1 MIEKSYSLA
10 SGQLATQQIKNSQT
24 TVTTVVFIHGWLDN
38 SASFSSVLS
47 HVAALSPSSHLIAID
62 LFGHGLSSHKSGSYY
77 PFHDYIDDLHQLVTK
92 LSPNRLVLVGHS
104 LGALIASCYSAA
116 FPEKVSG
123 LIQIEGHGPISEAP
137 QETVSR
143 LRNGVL
149 SRLRQRRKP
158 SRPLASLEDAI
169 KLRAHANQI
178 NAELIAPIV
187 ERGIVEQA
195 IAQPA
200 TVQQDIAQPANVQ
213 QAIVQQGTARRKVV
227 EHVMVESENTWQWRC
242 DPKLKCDSLYRM
254 SQAHTDAIMAAIEC
268 PQLIILGNNGFRN
281 LQHNRYK
288 PALSSLDIETVPGG
302 HHCHL
307 ESPELVS
314 QLIFGVVNKI

>member
-1 MIEKSYSLA
+1 MIEKSYSLV
-10 SGQLATQQIKNSQT
+10 SGTLATQQIGNPET
-24 TVTTVVFIHGWLDN
+24 TATTVVFIHGWLDN
-38 SASFSSVLS
+38 SASFSSVISNLE
-47 HVAALSPSSHLIAID
+47 VLSPNSHLVAID
-62 LFGHGLSSHKSGSYY
+62 LFGHGFSSHKSGSYY

-123 LIQIEGHGPISEAP
+123 LVQIEGHGPLSEAP
-137 QETVSR
+137 HETVSR
-143 LRNGVL
+143 LRDGVL

-178 NAELIAPIV
+178 KAELIAPIV
-187 ERGIVEQA
+187 ERGIVELGTIDQA
-195 IAQPA
+195 AFEQATAGHVAFDQA
-200 TVQQDIAQPANVQ
+200 TVDQGIAEFDN
-213 QAIVQQGTARRKVV
+213 
-227 EHVMVESENTWQWRC
+227 SWQWRC
-242 DPKLKCDSLYRM
+242 DPNLKCDSLYRM
-254 SQAHTDAIMAAIEC
+254 SQAHAEAIMAAIEC
-268 PQLIILGNNGFRN
+268 PQLIVLGNDGFRH

-288 PALSSLDIETVPGG
+288 SAHSSLNIETVPGG

-314 QLIFGVVNKI
+314 ELILGVVNKI

>member
-10 SGQLATQQIKNSQT
+10 SGTLATQQIGSPET
-24 TVTTVVFIHGWLDN
+24 TATTVVFVHGWLDN
-38 SASFSSVLS
+38 SASFNSVVDTLEKRTS
-47 HVAALSPSSHLIAID
+47 NFHLVAID
-62 LFGHGLSSHKSGSYY
+62 LFGHGFSSHKSGSYY

-123 LIQIEGHGPISEAP
+123 LIQIEGHGPLSEAP

-143 LRNGVL
+143 LRDGVL

-169 KLRAHANQI
+169 KLRAHINQI

-187 ERGIVEQA
+187 KRGTVKRGIVELGTVAQA
-195 IAQPA
+195 AFDQA
-200 TVQQDIAQPANVQ
+200 TVDHVAFDQTTDE
-213 QAIVQQGTARRKVV
+213 QGIT
-227 EHVMVESENTWQWRC
+227 EFESSWQWRC
-242 DPKLKCDSLYRM
+242 DPNLKCDSLYRM
-254 SQAHTDAIMAAIEC
+254 SQAHAEAIMTAIEC
-268 PQLIILGNNGFRN
+268 PQLIILGNDGFRH

-288 PALSSLDIETVPGG
+288 SAHSSLHIETIPGG

-314 QLIFGVVNKI
+314 ELILGVVNKI

>member
-10 SGQLATQQIKNSQT
+10 SGTLATQQIGNPQT
-24 TVTTVVFIHGWLDN
+24 TAMTVVFIHGWLDN
-38 SASFSSVLS
+38 SSSFNQVMQQ
-47 HVAALSPSSHLIAID
+47 VAKLDPNAHLVAID
-62 LFGHGLSSHKSGSYY
+62 LFGHGFSSHKSGSYY

-92 LSPNRLVLVGHS
+92 LSSNRLVLVGHS

-123 LIQIEGHGPISEAP
+123 LIQIEGHGPLSEAP

-143 LRNGVL
+143 LRDGVL

-187 ERGIVEQA
+187 ERGIVEF
-195 IAQPA
+195 
-200 TVQQDIAQPANVQ
+200 DN
-213 QAIVQQGTARRKVV
+213 
-227 EHVMVESENTWQWRC
+227 SWQWRC
-242 DPKLKCDSLYRM
+242 DPNLKCDSLYRM
-254 SQAHTDAIMAAIEC
+254 SQAHAEAIMAAIEC
-268 PQLIILGNNGFRN
+268 PQLIILGNDGFRH

-288 PALSSLDIETVPGG
+288 SVHSPLQVETVPGG

-314 QLIFGVVNKI
+314 ELILGVVNKI

>member
-10 SGQLATQQIKNSQT
+10 SGTLATQQMGNPET

-38 SASFSSVLS
+38 SASFSSVITNLQTR
-47 HVAALSPSSHLIAID
+47 LPDCHLIAID

-123 LIQIEGHGPISEAP
+123 LIQIEGHGPLSEAP

-143 LRNGVL
+143 LRDGVL

-158 SRPLASLEDAI
+158 SRPLSSLEDAI

-187 ERGIVEQA
+187 ERGIAEL
-195 IAQPA
+195 
-200 TVQQDIAQPANVQ
+200 DD
-213 QAIVQQGTARRKVV
+213 
-227 EHVMVESENTWQWRC
+227 SWQWRC
-242 DPKLKCDSLYRM
+242 DPNLKCDSLYRM
-254 SQAHTDAIMAAIEC
+254 SQAHAEAIMAAIEC
-268 PQLIILGNNGFRN
+268 PQLIILGNDGFRH

-288 PALSSLDIETVPGG
+288 SAHSPLNIETVPGG

-314 QLIFGVVNKI
+314 ELILGLVNKI

>member
-10 SGQLATQQIKNSQT
+10 SGTLATQQIGNPQT
-24 TVTTVVFIHGWLDN
+24 TATTVVFIHGWLDN
-38 SASFSSVLS
+38 SSSFNQVMQQ
-47 HVAALSPSSHLIAID
+47 VAKFAPNAHLIAID
-62 LFGHGLSSHKSGSYY
+62 LFGHGFSSHKSGSYY

-123 LIQIEGHGPISEAP
+123 LIQIEGHGPLSEAP

-143 LRNGVL
+143 LRYGVL

-187 ERGIVEQA
+187 ERGIVEF
-195 IAQPA
+195 
-200 TVQQDIAQPANVQ
+200 
-213 QAIVQQGTARRKVV
+213 
-227 EHVMVESENTWQWRC
+227 ENSWQWRC
-242 DPKLKCDSLYRM
+242 DPNLKCDSLYRM
-254 SQAHTDAIMAAIEC
+254 SQAHAEAIMAAIEC
-268 PQLIILGNNGFRN
+268 PQLIILGNDGFRH

-288 PALSSLDIETVPGG
+288 SVHSPLHIETVPGG

-314 QLIFGVVNKI
+314 ELILGVVNKI

>member
-10 SGQLATQQIKNSQT
+10 SGTLATQQIGNPQT
-24 TVTTVVFIHGWLDN
+24 TATTVVFIHGWLDN
-38 SASFSSVLS
+38 SSSFNQVMQQ
-47 HVAALSPSSHLIAID
+47 VAKFAPNAHLVAID
-62 LFGHGLSSHKSGSYY
+62 LFGHGFSSHKSGSYY

-123 LIQIEGHGPISEAP
+123 LIQIEGHGPLSEAP

-143 LRNGVL
+143 LRDGVL

-187 ERGIVEQA
+187 ERGIVEL
-195 IAQPA
+195 
-200 TVQQDIAQPANVQ
+200 DN
-213 QAIVQQGTARRKVV
+213 
-227 EHVMVESENTWQWRC
+227 SWQWRC
-242 DPKLKCDSLYRM
+242 DPNLKCDSLYRM
-254 SQAHTDAIMAAIEC
+254 SQAHAEAIMAAIEC
-268 PQLIILGNNGFRN
+268 PQLIVLGNDGFRH

-288 PALSSLDIETVPGG
+288 SAHSSLNIETVPGG

-314 QLIFGVVNKI
+314 ELILGVVNKI

>member
-10 SGQLATQQIKNSQT
+10 SGTLATQQMGNLET
-24 TVTTVVFIHGWLDN
+24 TATTVVFIHGWLDN
-38 SASFSSVLS
+38 SASFNQVMQQVAKCSSSV
-47 HVAALSPSSHLIAID
+47 HLVAID
-62 LFGHGLSSHKSGSYY
+62 LFGHGFSSHKSGSYY

-123 LIQIEGHGPISEAP
+123 LIQIEGHGPLSEAP

-143 LRNGVL
+143 LRDGVL

-187 ERGIVEQA
+187 ERGIVEF
-195 IAQPA
+195 
-200 TVQQDIAQPANVQ
+200 
-213 QAIVQQGTARRKVV
+213 
-227 EHVMVESENTWQWRC
+227 ENSWQWRC
-242 DPKLKCDSLYRM
+242 DPNLKCDSLYRM
-254 SQAHTDAIMAAIEC
+254 SQAHAEAIMAAIEC
-268 PQLIILGNNGFRN
+268 PQLIILGNDGFRH

-288 PALSSLDIETVPGG
+288 SVHSPLHIETVPGG

-314 QLIFGVVNKI
+314 ELILGVVNKI

>member
-10 SGQLATQQIKNSQT
+10 SGTLATQQIGNPKT
-24 TVTTVVFIHGWLDN
+24 TATTVVFIHGWLDN
-38 SASFSSVLS
+38 SASFTQVMPQI
-47 HVAALSPSSHLIAID
+47 AKLSPDIHLVAID
-62 LFGHGLSSHKSGSYY
+62 LFGHGFSSHKLGSYY

-123 LIQIEGHGPISEAP
+123 LIQIEGHGPLSEAP
-137 QETVSR
+137 HETVSR
-143 LRNGVL
+143 LRDGVL

-178 NAELIAPIV
+178 KAELIAPIV
-187 ERGIVEQA
+187 ERGIVELGTIDQA
-195 IAQPA
+195 AFEEA
-200 TVQQDIAQPANVQ
+200 TVDQDAA
-213 QAIVQQGTARRKVV
+213 
-227 EHVMVESENTWQWRC
+227 ELENSWQWRC
-242 DPKLKCDSLYRM
+242 DPNLKCDSLYRM
-254 SQAHTDAIMAAIEC
+254 SQAHAEAIMAAIEC
-268 PQLIILGNNGFRN
+268 PQLIVLGNDGFRH

-288 PALSSLDIETVPGG
+288 SAHSSLNIETVPGG

-314 QLIFGVVNKI
+314 ELILGVVNKI

>member
-10 SGQLATQQIKNSQT
+10 SGTLATQQIGNPQT
-24 TVTTVVFIHGWLDN
+24 TATTVVFIHGWLDN
-38 SASFSSVLS
+38 SSSFNQVIQQ
-47 HVAALSPSSHLIAID
+47 VAKFAPNAHLVAID
-62 LFGHGLSSHKSGSYY
+62 LFGHGFSSHKSGSYY

-123 LIQIEGHGPISEAP
+123 LIQIEGHGPLSEAP
-137 QETVSR
+137 HETVSR
-143 LRNGVL
+143 LRDGVL

-187 ERGIVEQA
+187 ERGIVEF
-195 IAQPA
+195 
-200 TVQQDIAQPANVQ
+200 
-213 QAIVQQGTARRKVV
+213 
-227 EHVMVESENTWQWRC
+227 ENSWQWRC
-242 DPKLKCDSLYRM
+242 DPNLKCDSLYRM
-254 SQAHTDAIMAAIEC
+254 SQAHAEAIMAAIKC
-268 PQLIILGNNGFRN
+268 PQLIILGNDGFRH

-288 PALSSLDIETVPGG
+288 SVHSPLHIETVPGG

-314 QLIFGVVNKI
+314 ELILGVVNKI

>member
-1 MIEKSYSLA
+1 MIEQSYSLA
-10 SGQLATQQIKNSQT
+10 SGTLATQQIGNPQT

-38 SASFSSVLS
+38 SASFTQVMQQVSKLSSDT
-47 HVAALSPSSHLIAID
+47 HLVAID
-62 LFGHGLSSHKSGSYY
+62 LFGHGYSSHKSGSYY

-92 LSPNRLVLVGHS
+92 LSPYGLVLVGHS

-123 LIQIEGHGPISEAP
+123 LIQIEGHGPLSEAP
-137 QETVSR
+137 HETVSR
-143 LRNGVL
+143 LRDGVL

-169 KLRAHANQI
+169 KLRAYANQI

-187 ERGIVEQA
+187 ERGIVEF
-195 IAQPA
+195 
-200 TVQQDIAQPANVQ
+200 
-213 QAIVQQGTARRKVV
+213 
-227 EHVMVESENTWQWRC
+227 ENSWQWRC
-242 DPKLKCDSLYRM
+242 DPNLKCDSLYRM
-254 SQAHTDAIMAAIEC
+254 SQAHAEAIMAAIEC
-268 PQLIILGNNGFRN
+268 PQLIILGNDGYRH

-288 PALSSLDIETVPGG
+288 SAHSPLNIETIPGG

-314 QLIFGVVNKI
+314 ELILGVVNKI

>member
-10 SGQLATQQIKNSQT
+10 SGTLATQQIGNPQT
-24 TVTTVVFIHGWLDN
+24 TATTVVFIHGWLDN
-38 SASFSSVLS
+38 SSSFNQVIQQ
-47 HVAALSPSSHLIAID
+47 VAKFAPNAHLVAID
-62 LFGHGLSSHKSGSYY
+62 LFGHGFSSHKSGSYY

-123 LIQIEGHGPISEAP
+123 LIQIEGHGPLSEAP

-143 LRNGVL
+143 LRDGVL

-187 ERGIVEQA
+187 ERGIVEF
-195 IAQPA
+195 
-200 TVQQDIAQPANVQ
+200 
-213 QAIVQQGTARRKVV
+213 
-227 EHVMVESENTWQWRC
+227 ENSWQWRC
-242 DPKLKCDSLYRM
+242 DPNLKCDSLYRM
-254 SQAHTDAIMAAIEC
+254 SQAHAEAIMAAIEC
-268 PQLIILGNNGFRN
+268 PQLIILGNDGFRH

-288 PALSSLDIETVPGG
+288 SVHSPLNIETVPGG

-314 QLIFGVVNKI
+314 ELILGVVNKI

>member
-10 SGQLATQQIKNSQT
+10 SGTLATQQIGNPQT
-24 TVTTVVFIHGWLDN
+24 TATTVVFIHGWLDN
-38 SASFSSVLS
+38 SSSFNPVMQQ
-47 HVAALSPSSHLIAID
+47 VAKFAPNAHLVAID
-62 LFGHGLSSHKSGSYY
+62 LFGHGFSSHKSGSYY

-123 LIQIEGHGPISEAP
+123 LIQIEGRGPLSEAP
-137 QETVSR
+137 HETVSR
-143 LRNGVL
+143 LRDGVL

-187 ERGIVEQA
+187 ERGIVEF
-195 IAQPA
+195 
-200 TVQQDIAQPANVQ
+200 
-213 QAIVQQGTARRKVV
+213 
-227 EHVMVESENTWQWRC
+227 ENSWQWRC
-242 DPKLKCDSLYRM
+242 DPNLKCDSLYRM
-254 SQAHTDAIMAAIEC
+254 SQAHAEAIMAAIEC
-268 PQLIILGNNGFRN
+268 PQLIILGNDGFRH

-288 PALSSLDIETVPGG
+288 SVHSPLNIETVPGG

-314 QLIFGVVNKI
+314 ELILGVVNKI

>member
-1 MIEKSYSLA
+1 MIEQSYSLA
-10 SGQLATQQIKNSQT
+10 SGTLATQQIGNPQT

-38 SASFSSVLS
+38 SASFTQVMQQVSK
-47 HVAALSPSSHLIAID
+47 LSPDTHLVAID
-62 LFGHGLSSHKSGSYY
+62 LFGHGFSSHKSGSYY

-116 FPEKVSG
+116 FPENVSG
-123 LIQIEGHGPISEAP
+123 LIQIEGHGPLSEAP
-137 QETVSR
+137 HETVSR
-143 LRNGVL
+143 LRDGVL

-187 ERGIVEQA
+187 ERGIVEF
-195 IAQPA
+195 
-200 TVQQDIAQPANVQ
+200 
-213 QAIVQQGTARRKVV
+213 
-227 EHVMVESENTWQWRC
+227 ENSWQWRC
-242 DPKLKCDSLYRM
+242 DPNLKCDSLYRM
-254 SQAHTDAIMAAIEC
+254 SQAHAEAIMAAIEC
-268 PQLIILGNNGFRN
+268 PQLIILGNDGYRH

-288 PALSSLDIETVPGG
+288 SAHSPLNIETIPGG

-314 QLIFGVVNKI
+314 ELILGVVNKI

>member
-10 SGQLATQQIKNSQT
+10 SGKLATQQIGNPET
-24 TVTTVVFIHGWLDN
+24 TATTVVFIHGWLDN

-47 HVAALSPSSHLIAID
+47 NLETLSPNSHLVAID
-62 LFGHGLSSHKSGSYY
+62 LFGHGFSSHKSGSYY

-123 LIQIEGHGPISEAP
+123 LIQIEGHGPLSEAP

-143 LRNGVL
+143 LRDGVL

-187 ERGIVEQA
+187 ERGIVEL
-195 IAQPA
+195 
-200 TVQQDIAQPANVQ
+200 DN
-213 QAIVQQGTARRKVV
+213 
-227 EHVMVESENTWQWRC
+227 SWQWRC
-242 DPKLKCDSLYRM
+242 DPNLKCDSLYRM
-254 SQAHTDAIMAAIEC
+254 SQAHAEAIMVAIEC
-268 PQLIILGNNGFRN
+268 PQLIVLGNDGFRH

-288 PALSSLDIETVPGG
+288 SAHSPLNIETVPGG

-314 QLIFGVVNKI
+314 ELILGVVNKI

>member
-10 SGQLATQQIKNSQT
+10 SGTLATQQIGNPQT
-24 TVTTVVFIHGWLDN
+24 TATTVVFIHGWLDN
-38 SASFSSVLS
+38 SSSFNPVMQQ
-47 HVAALSPSSHLIAID
+47 VAKFAPNAHLVAID
-62 LFGHGLSSHKSGSYY
+62 LFGHGFSSHKSGSYY

-123 LIQIEGHGPISEAP
+123 LIQIEGHGPLSEAP
-137 QETVSR
+137 HETVSR
-143 LRNGVL
+143 LRDGVL

-187 ERGIVEQA
+187 ERGIVEF
-195 IAQPA
+195 
-200 TVQQDIAQPANVQ
+200 
-213 QAIVQQGTARRKVV
+213 
-227 EHVMVESENTWQWRC
+227 ENSWQWRC
-242 DPKLKCDSLYRM
+242 DPNLKCDSLYRM
-254 SQAHTDAIMAAIEC
+254 SQAHAEAIMAAIEC
-268 PQLIILGNNGFRN
+268 PQLIVLGNDGFRH

-288 PALSSLDIETVPGG
+288 SAHSPLNIETVPGG

-314 QLIFGVVNKI
+314 ELILGVVNKI

>member
-10 SGQLATQQIKNSQT
+10 SGTLATQQIGNPQT
-24 TVTTVVFIHGWLDN
+24 TATTVVFIHGWLDN
-38 SASFSSVLS
+38 SSSFNQVMQQ
-47 HVAALSPSSHLIAID
+47 VAKFAPNAHLVAID
-62 LFGHGLSSHKSGSYY
+62 LFGHGFSSHKSGSYY

-123 LIQIEGHGPISEAP
+123 LIQIEGHGPLSEAP
-137 QETVSR
+137 HETVSR
-143 LRNGVL
+143 LRDGVL

-187 ERGIVEQA
+187 ERGIVEF
-195 IAQPA
+195 
-200 TVQQDIAQPANVQ
+200 
-213 QAIVQQGTARRKVV
+213 
-227 EHVMVESENTWQWRC
+227 ENSWQWRC
-242 DPKLKCDSLYRM
+242 DPNLKCDSLYRM
-254 SQAHTDAIMAAIEC
+254 SQAHAEAIMAAIEC
-268 PQLIILGNNGFRN
+268 PQLIILGNDGFRH

-288 PALSSLDIETVPGG
+288 SVHSPLHIETVPGG

-314 QLIFGVVNKI
+314 ELILGVVNKI

>member
-1 MIEKSYSLA
+1 MIEQSYSLA
-10 SGQLATQQIKNSQT
+10 SGTLATQQIGNPQT

-38 SASFSSVLS
+38 SASFTQVMQQVSK
-47 HVAALSPSSHLIAID
+47 LSPDTHLVAID
-62 LFGHGLSSHKSGSYY
+62 LFGHGFSSHKSGSYY

-116 FPEKVSG
+116 FPENVSG
-123 LIQIEGHGPISEAP
+123 LIQIEGHGPLSEAP
-137 QETVSR
+137 HETVSR
-143 LRNGVL
+143 LRDGVL

-178 NAELIAPIV
+178 DAELIAPIV
-187 ERGIVEQA
+187 ERGIVEF
-195 IAQPA
+195 
-200 TVQQDIAQPANVQ
+200 
-213 QAIVQQGTARRKVV
+213 
-227 EHVMVESENTWQWRC
+227 ENSWQWRC
-242 DPKLKCDSLYRM
+242 DPNLKCDSLYRM
-254 SQAHTDAIMAAIEC
+254 SQAHAEAIMAAIEC
-268 PQLIILGNNGFRN
+268 SQLIILGNDGFRH

-288 PALSSLDIETVPGG
+288 SAHSPLNIETIPGG

-314 QLIFGVVNKI
+314 ELILGVVNKI

>member
-10 SGQLATQQIKNSQT
+10 SGTLATQQIGNSKT
-24 TVTTVVFIHGWLDN
+24 TATTVVFIHGWLDN
-38 SASFSSVLS
+38 SASFTQVMPQI
-47 HVAALSPSSHLIAID
+47 AKLSPDTHLVAID
-62 LFGHGLSSHKSGSYY
+62 LFGHGFSSHKPGSYY

-123 LIQIEGHGPISEAP
+123 LIQIEGHGPLSEAP
-137 QETVSR
+137 HETVSR
-143 LRNGVL
+143 LRDGVL

-187 ERGIVEQA
+187 ERGIVEL
-195 IAQPA
+195 
-200 TVQQDIAQPANVQ
+200 DN
-213 QAIVQQGTARRKVV
+213 
-227 EHVMVESENTWQWRC
+227 SWQWRC
-242 DPKLKCDSLYRM
+242 DPNLKCDSLYRM
-254 SQAHTDAIMAAIEC
+254 SQAHAEAIMAAIEC
-268 PQLIILGNNGFRN
+268 PQLIVLGNDGFRH

-288 PALSSLDIETVPGG
+288 SVHSPLHIETVPGG

-314 QLIFGVVNKI
+314 ELILGVVNKI

>member
-1 MIEKSYSLA
+1 MIEKSYTLA
-10 SGQLATQQIKNSQT
+10 SGALATQQIGNPKT
-24 TVTTVVFIHGWLDN
+24 TATTVVFIHGWLDN
-38 SASFSSVLS
+38 SASFTQVMPQITK
-47 HVAALSPSSHLIAID
+47 LSPDTHLVAID
-62 LFGHGLSSHKSGSYY
+62 LFGHGFSSHKPGSYY

-123 LIQIEGHGPISEAP
+123 LIQIEGHGPLSEAP
-137 QETVSR
+137 HETVSR
-143 LRNGVL
+143 LRGGVL

-178 NAELIAPIV
+178 KVELIAPIV
-187 ERGIVEQA
+187 ERGIVELSTVAQA
-195 IAQPA
+195 AFDQVTVDQVTVDQVDFEQA
-200 TVQQDIAQPANVQ
+200 TVVQGIAEFDNF
-213 QAIVQQGTARRKVV
+213 
-227 EHVMVESENTWQWRC
+227 WQWRC
-242 DPKLKCDSLYRM
+242 DPNLKCDSLYRM
-254 SQAHTDAIMAAIEC
+254 SQAHAEAIMAAIEC
-268 PQLIILGNNGFRN
+268 PQLIVLGNDGYRH

-288 PALSSLDIETVPGG
+288 SAHSSLNIETVPGG

-314 QLIFGVVNKI
+314 ELILGVVNKI

>member
-10 SGQLATQQIKNSQT
+10 SGTLATQQIGNPKT
-24 TVTTVVFIHGWLDN
+24 TATTVVFIHGWLDN
-38 SASFSSVLS
+38 SASFTQVMPQI
-47 HVAALSPSSHLIAID
+47 AKLSPDTHLVAID
-62 LFGHGLSSHKSGSYY
+62 LFGHGFSSHKPGSYY

-92 LSPNRLVLVGHS
+92 LSPNRLILVGHS

-123 LIQIEGHGPISEAP
+123 LIQIEGHGPLSEAP
-137 QETVSR
+137 HETVSR
-143 LRNGVL
+143 LRDGVL

-178 NAELIAPIV
+178 KAELIAPIV
-187 ERGIVEQA
+187 ERGIVELSNVDRTVVTQA
-195 IAQPA
+195 AFEQA
-200 TVQQDIAQPANVQ
+200 TVDQGIAEFDNC
-213 QAIVQQGTARRKVV
+213 
-227 EHVMVESENTWQWRC
+227 WQWRC
-242 DPKLKCDSLYRM
+242 DPNLKCDSLYRM
-254 SQAHTDAIMAAIEC
+254 SQAHAEAIMAAIEC
-268 PQLIILGNNGFRN
+268 PQLIVLGNDGFRH

-288 PALSSLDIETVPGG
+288 SAHSSLNIETVPGG

-314 QLIFGVVNKI
+314 ELILGVVNKI

>member
-10 SGQLATQQIKNSQT
+10 SGTLATQQIGNPQT
-24 TVTTVVFIHGWLDN
+24 TATTVVFIHGWLDN
-38 SASFSSVLS
+38 SSSFNPVMQQ
-47 HVAALSPSSHLIAID
+47 VAKFAPNAHLVAID
-62 LFGHGLSSHKSGSYY
+62 LFGHGFSSHKSGSYY

-123 LIQIEGHGPISEAP
+123 LIQIEGHGPLSEAP

-143 LRNGVL
+143 LRDGVL

-187 ERGIVEQA
+187 ERGIVEL
-195 IAQPA
+195 
-200 TVQQDIAQPANVQ
+200 DN
-213 QAIVQQGTARRKVV
+213 
-227 EHVMVESENTWQWRC
+227 SWQWRC
-242 DPKLKCDSLYRM
+242 DPNLRCDSLYRM
-254 SQAHTDAIMAAIEC
+254 SQAHAEAIMAAIEC
-268 PQLIILGNNGFRN
+268 PQLIVLGNDGFRH

-288 PALSSLDIETVPGG
+288 SAHSPLNIETVPGG

-314 QLIFGVVNKI
+314 ELILGVVNKI

>member
-10 SGQLATQQIKNSQT
+10 SGTLATQQIGNPQT
-24 TVTTVVFIHGWLDN
+24 TATTVVFIHGWLDN
-38 SASFSSVLS
+38 SSSFNQVMQQ
-47 HVAALSPSSHLIAID
+47 VAKLAPNAHLVAID
-62 LFGHGLSSHKSGSYY
+62 LFGHGFSSHKSGSYY

-123 LIQIEGHGPISEAP
+123 LIQIEGHGPLSEAP
-137 QETVSR
+137 HETVSR
-143 LRNGVL
+143 LRDGVL

-187 ERGIVEQA
+187 ERGIVEFS
-195 IAQPA
+195 
-200 TVQQDIAQPANVQ
+200 N
-213 QAIVQQGTARRKVV
+213 
-227 EHVMVESENTWQWRC
+227 SWQWRC
-242 DPKLKCDSLYRM
+242 DPNLKCDSLYRM
-254 SQAHTDAIMAAIEC
+254 SQAHAEAIMAAIEC
-268 PQLIILGNNGFRN
+268 PQLIILGNDGFRH

-288 PALSSLDIETVPGG
+288 SVHSPLHIETVPGG

-314 QLIFGVVNKI
+314 ELILGVVNKI

>member
-1 MIEKSYSLA
+1 MIEQSYSLA
-10 SGQLATQQIKNSQT
+10 SGTLATQQIGNPQT

-38 SASFSSVLS
+38 SASFTQVMQQVSKLSSDT
-47 HVAALSPSSHLIAID
+47 HLVAID
-62 LFGHGLSSHKSGSYY
+62 LFGHGFSSHKSGSYY

-116 FPEKVSG
+116 FPENVSG
-123 LIQIEGHGPISEAP
+123 LIQIEGHGPLSEAP
-137 QETVSR
+137 HETVSR
-143 LRNGVL
+143 LRDGVL

-187 ERGIVEQA
+187 ERGIVEF
-195 IAQPA
+195 
-200 TVQQDIAQPANVQ
+200 
-213 QAIVQQGTARRKVV
+213 
-227 EHVMVESENTWQWRC
+227 ENSWQWRC
-242 DPKLKCDSLYRM
+242 DPNLKCDSLYRM
-254 SQAHTDAIMAAIEC
+254 SQAHAEAIMAAIEC
-268 PQLIILGNNGFRN
+268 PQLIILGNDGFRH

-288 PALSSLDIETVPGG
+288 SVHSPLHIETVPGG

-314 QLIFGVVNKI
+314 ELILGVVNKI

>member
-10 SGQLATQQIKNSQT
+10 SGTLATQQIGNPKT
-24 TVTTVVFIHGWLDN
+24 TATTVVFIHGWLDN
-38 SASFSSVLS
+38 SASFTQVMPQI
-47 HVAALSPSSHLIAID
+47 AKLSPDTHLVAID
-62 LFGHGLSSHKSGSYY
+62 LFGHGFSSHKPGSYY

-123 LIQIEGHGPISEAP
+123 LIQIEGHGPLSEAP
-137 QETVSR
+137 HETVSR
-143 LRNGVL
+143 LRDGVL

-178 NAELIAPIV
+178 KAELIAPII
-187 ERGIVEQA
+187 ERGIVELSNVDRTVVTQA
-195 IAQPA
+195 AFDQA
-200 TVQQDIAQPANVQ
+200 TVDQGIAEFDN
-213 QAIVQQGTARRKVV
+213 
-227 EHVMVESENTWQWRC
+227 SWQWRC
-242 DPKLKCDSLYRM
+242 DPNLKCDSLYRM
-254 SQAHTDAIMAAIEC
+254 SQAHAEAIMAAIEC
-268 PQLIILGNNGFRN
+268 PQLIVLGNDGFRH

-288 PALSSLDIETVPGG
+288 SAHSSLNIETVPGG

-314 QLIFGVVNKI
+314 ELILGVVNKI

>member
-1 MIEKSYSLA
+1 MIEQSYSLA
-10 SGQLATQQIKNSQT
+10 SGTLATQQIGNPQT

-38 SASFSSVLS
+38 SASFTQVMQQVSK
-47 HVAALSPSSHLIAID
+47 LSPDTHLVAID
-62 LFGHGLSSHKSGSYY
+62 LFGHGFSSHKSGSYY

-92 LSPNRLVLVGHS
+92 LSPNRLLLVGHS

-116 FPEKVSG
+116 FPENVSG
-123 LIQIEGHGPISEAP
+123 LIQIEGHGPLSEAP
-137 QETVSR
+137 HETVSR
-143 LRNGVL
+143 LRDGVL

-187 ERGIVEQA
+187 ERGIVEF
-195 IAQPA
+195 
-200 TVQQDIAQPANVQ
+200 
-213 QAIVQQGTARRKVV
+213 
-227 EHVMVESENTWQWRC
+227 ENSWQWRC
-242 DPKLKCDSLYRM
+242 DPNLKCDSLYRM
-254 SQAHTDAIMAAIEC
+254 SQAHAEAIMAAIEC
-268 PQLIILGNNGFRN
+268 PQLIILGNDGYRH

-288 PALSSLDIETVPGG
+288 SAHSPLNIETIPGG

-314 QLIFGVVNKI
+314 ELILGVVNKI

>member
-1 MIEKSYSLA
+1 MIEQSYSLA
-10 SGQLATQQIKNSQT
+10 SGTLATQQIGNPQT

-38 SASFSSVLS
+38 SASFTQVMQQVSKLSSDT
-47 HVAALSPSSHLIAID
+47 HLVAID
-62 LFGHGLSSHKSGSYY
+62 LFGHGYSSHKSGSYY

-92 LSPNRLVLVGHS
+92 LSPNGLVLVGHS

-123 LIQIEGHGPISEAP
+123 LIQIEGHGPLSEAP
-137 QETVSR
+137 HETVSR
-143 LRNGVL
+143 LRDGVL

-169 KLRAHANQI
+169 KLRAYANQI

-187 ERGIVEQA
+187 ERGIVEF
-195 IAQPA
+195 
-200 TVQQDIAQPANVQ
+200 
-213 QAIVQQGTARRKVV
+213 
-227 EHVMVESENTWQWRC
+227 ENSWQWRC
-242 DPKLKCDSLYRM
+242 DPNLKCDSLYRM
-254 SQAHTDAIMAAIEC
+254 SQAHAEAIMAAIEC
-268 PQLIILGNNGFRN
+268 PQLIILGNDGYRH

-288 PALSSLDIETVPGG
+288 SAHSPLNIETIPGG

-314 QLIFGVVNKI
+314 ELILGVVNKI

>member
-10 SGQLATQQIKNSQT
+10 SGTLATQQIGNPQT
-24 TVTTVVFIHGWLDN
+24 TATTVVFIHGWLDN
-38 SASFSSVLS
+38 SSSFNQVMQQ
-47 HVAALSPSSHLIAID
+47 VAKFAPNAHLVAID
-62 LFGHGLSSHKSGSYY
+62 LFGHGFSSHKSGSYY

-123 LIQIEGHGPISEAP
+123 LIQIEGHGPLSEAP
-137 QETVSR
+137 HETVSR
-143 LRNGVL
+143 LRDGVL

-187 ERGIVEQA
+187 ERGIVEF
-195 IAQPA
+195 
-200 TVQQDIAQPANVQ
+200 
-213 QAIVQQGTARRKVV
+213 
-227 EHVMVESENTWQWRC
+227 ENSWQWRC
-242 DPKLKCDSLYRM
+242 DPNLKCDSLYRM
-254 SQAHTDAIMAAIEC
+254 SQAHAEAIMAAIEC
-268 PQLIILGNNGFRN
+268 PQLIVLGNDGFRH

-288 PALSSLDIETVPGG
+288 SAHSPLNIETVPGG

-314 QLIFGVVNKI
+314 ELILGVVNKI

>member
-10 SGQLATQQIKNSQT
+10 NGTLATQQIGNPHPT
-24 TVTTVVFIHGWLDN
+24 ATTVVFIHGWLDN
-38 SASFSSVLS
+38 AASFNQIMKQVAQSSPN
-47 HVAALSPSSHLIAID
+47 AHLVAID
-62 LFGHGLSSHKSGSYY
+62 LFGHGFSSHKLGSYY
-77 PFHDYIDDLHQLVTK
+77 PFHDYIDDLYQLVVK

-123 LIQIEGHGPISEAP
+123 LIQIEGHGPLSEAP

-143 LRNGVL
+143 LRDGVL

-178 NAELIAPIV
+178 DAELIAPIV
-187 ERGIVEQA
+187 ERGIVERG
-195 IAQPA
+195 
-200 TVQQDIAQPANVQ
+200 TVDQG
-213 QAIVQQGTARRKVV
+213 IV
-227 EHVMVESENTWQWRC
+227 ECENSWQWRC
-242 DPKLKCDSLYRM
+242 DPNLKCDSLYRM
-254 SQAHTDAIMAAIEC
+254 SQAHAEAIMAAIEC
-268 PQLIILGNNGFRN
+268 PQLVILGSHGFRY

-288 PALSSLDIETVPGG
+288 SEHSPPQIEMVPGG

-314 QLIFGVVNKI
+314 ELILGVVNKI

>member
-10 SGQLATQQIKNSQT
+10 SGTLATQQIGNSKT
-24 TVTTVVFIHGWLDN
+24 TATTVVFIHGWLDN
-38 SASFSSVLS
+38 SASFTQVMPQI
-47 HVAALSPSSHLIAID
+47 AKLSPDTHLVAID
-62 LFGHGLSSHKSGSYY
+62 LFGHGFSSHKPGSYY

-123 LIQIEGHGPISEAP
+123 LIQIEGHGPLSEAP
-137 QETVSR
+137 HETVSR
-143 LRNGVL
+143 LRDGVL

-178 NAELIAPIV
+178 KAELIAPIV
-187 ERGIVEQA
+187 ERGIVELSNVDRTVVTQA
-195 IAQPA
+195 AFDQA
-200 TVQQDIAQPANVQ
+200 TVDQGIAEFDN
-213 QAIVQQGTARRKVV
+213 
-227 EHVMVESENTWQWRC
+227 SWQWRC
-242 DPKLKCDSLYRM
+242 DPNLKCDSLYRM
-254 SQAHTDAIMAAIEC
+254 SQAHAEAIMAAIEC
-268 PQLIILGNNGFRN
+268 PQLIVLGNDGFRH

-288 PALSSLDIETVPGG
+288 SAHSPLNIETVPGG

-314 QLIFGVVNKI
+314 ELILGVVNKI

>member
-10 SGQLATQQIKNSQT
+10 SGMLATQQTGNPKT
-24 TVTTVVFIHGWLDN
+24 TATTVVFIHGWLDN
-38 SASFSSVLS
+38 SASFTQIMQQVSNLSSDT
-47 HVAALSPSSHLIAID
+47 HLVAID
-62 LFGHGLSSHKSGSYY
+62 LFGHGFSSHKSGSYY

-92 LSPNRLVLVGHS
+92 LSPNRLLLVGHS

-123 LIQIEGHGPISEAP
+123 LIQIEGHGPLSEAP
-137 QETVSR
+137 HETVSR
-143 LRNGVL
+143 LRDGVL

-169 KLRAHANQI
+169 KLRAYANQI

-187 ERGIVEQA
+187 ERGIVELGTVDQA
-195 IAQPA
+195 AFEEA
-200 TVQQDIAQPANVQ
+200 TVDQD
-213 QAIVQQGTARRKVV
+213 TA
-227 EHVMVESENTWQWRC
+227 EFENSWQWRC
-242 DPKLKCDSLYRM
+242 DPNLKCDSLYRM
-254 SQAHTDAIMAAIEC
+254 SQAHAEAIMAAIEC
-268 PQLIILGNNGFRN
+268 PQLIILGNDGFRH

-288 PALSSLDIETVPGG
+288 SAHSSLNIETIPGG

-314 QLIFGVVNKI
+314 ELILGVVNKI

>member
-10 SGQLATQQIKNSQT
+10 SGTLATQQIGNSKT
-24 TVTTVVFIHGWLDN
+24 TATTVVFIHGWLDN
-38 SASFSSVLS
+38 SSSFSSVISNLE
-47 HVAALSPSSHLIAID
+47 VLSPNSHLVAID
-62 LFGHGLSSHKSGSYY
+62 LFGHGFSSHKSGSYY

-123 LIQIEGHGPISEAP
+123 LIQIEGHGPLSEAP
-137 QETVSR
+137 HETVSR
-143 LRNGVL
+143 LRDGVL

-178 NAELIAPIV
+178 KAELIAPIV
-187 ERGIVEQA
+187 ERGIVELGTIDQVA
-195 IAQPA
+195 FEQA
-200 TVQQDIAQPANVQ
+200 TVDHVAFDQATVDQGIAEFDN
-213 QAIVQQGTARRKVV
+213 
-227 EHVMVESENTWQWRC
+227 SWQWRC
-242 DPKLKCDSLYRM
+242 DPNLKCDSLYRM
-254 SQAHTDAIMAAIEC
+254 SQAHAEAIMAAIEC
-268 PQLIILGNNGFRN
+268 PQLIVLGNDGFRH

-288 PALSSLDIETVPGG
+288 SAHSSLNIETVPGG

-314 QLIFGVVNKI
+314 ELILGVVNKI

>member
-10 SGQLATQQIKNSQT
+10 SGTLATQQMGNPQT
-24 TVTTVVFIHGWLDN
+24 TATTVVFIHGWLDN
-38 SASFSSVLS
+38 SSSFNQVMQQ
-47 HVAALSPSSHLIAID
+47 VAKFAPNTHLVAID
-62 LFGHGLSSHKSGSYY
+62 LFGHGFSSHKSGSYY

-123 LIQIEGHGPISEAP
+123 LIQIEGHGPLSEAP
-137 QETVSR
+137 HETVSR
-143 LRNGVL
+143 LRDGVL

-187 ERGIVEQA
+187 ERGIVEF
-195 IAQPA
+195 
-200 TVQQDIAQPANVQ
+200 
-213 QAIVQQGTARRKVV
+213 
-227 EHVMVESENTWQWRC
+227 ENSWQWRC
-242 DPKLKCDSLYRM
+242 DPNLKCDSLYRM
-254 SQAHTDAIMAAIEC
+254 SQAHAEAIMAAIEC
-268 PQLIILGNNGFRN
+268 PQLIILGNGGFRH

-288 PALSSLDIETVPGG
+288 SVHSPLHIETVPGG

-314 QLIFGVVNKI
+314 ELILGVVNKI

>member
-10 SGQLATQQIKNSQT
+10 SGTLATQQIGNPQT
-24 TVTTVVFIHGWLDN
+24 TVMTVVFIHGWLDN
-38 SASFSSVLS
+38 SSSFNQVMQQ
-47 HVAALSPSSHLIAID
+47 VAKLDPNAHLVAID
-62 LFGHGLSSHKSGSYY
+62 LFGHGFSSHKSGSYY

-92 LSPNRLVLVGHS
+92 LSSNRLVLVGHS

-123 LIQIEGHGPISEAP
+123 LIQIEGHGPLSEAP

-143 LRNGVL
+143 LRDGVL

-187 ERGIVEQA
+187 ERGIVEF
-195 IAQPA
+195 
-200 TVQQDIAQPANVQ
+200 DN
-213 QAIVQQGTARRKVV
+213 
-227 EHVMVESENTWQWRC
+227 SWQWRC
-242 DPKLKCDSLYRM
+242 DPNLKCDSLYRM
-254 SQAHTDAIMAAIEC
+254 SQAHAEAIMAAIEC
-268 PQLIILGNNGFRN
+268 PQLIILGNDGFRH

-288 PALSSLDIETVPGG
+288 SAHSPLQVETVPGG

-314 QLIFGVVNKI
+314 ELILGVVNKI

>member
-10 SGQLATQQIKNSQT
+10 SGTLATQQIGNPQT
-24 TVTTVVFIHGWLDN
+24 TATTVVFIHGWLDN
-38 SASFSSVLS
+38 SSSFNQVMQQ
-47 HVAALSPSSHLIAID
+47 VAKFAPNAHLVAID
-62 LFGHGLSSHKSGSYY
+62 LFGHGFSSHKSGSYY

-123 LIQIEGHGPISEAP
+123 LIQIEGHGPLSEAP
-137 QETVSR
+137 HETVSR
-143 LRNGVL
+143 LRDGVL

-187 ERGIVEQA
+187 ERGIVEF
-195 IAQPA
+195 
-200 TVQQDIAQPANVQ
+200 
-213 QAIVQQGTARRKVV
+213 
-227 EHVMVESENTWQWRC
+227 ENSWQWRC
-242 DPKLKCDSLYRM
+242 DPNLKCDSLYRM
-254 SQAHTDAIMAAIEC
+254 SQAHAEAIMAAIEC
-268 PQLIILGNNGFRN
+268 PQLIILGNDGFRH

-288 PALSSLDIETVPGG
+288 SAHSSLNIETVPGG

-314 QLIFGVVNKI
+314 ELILGVVNKI

>member
-10 SGQLATQQIKNSQT
+10 SGTLATQQIGNSKT
-24 TVTTVVFIHGWLDN
+24 TATTVVFIHGWLDN
-38 SASFSSVLS
+38 SASFTQVMPQI
-47 HVAALSPSSHLIAID
+47 AKLSPDTHLVAID
-62 LFGHGLSSHKSGSYY
+62 LFGHGFSSHKPGSYY

-123 LIQIEGHGPISEAP
+123 LIQIEGHGPLSEAP
-137 QETVSR
+137 HETVSR
-143 LRNGVL
+143 LRDGVL

-187 ERGIVEQA
+187 ERGIVEF
-195 IAQPA
+195 
-200 TVQQDIAQPANVQ
+200 
-213 QAIVQQGTARRKVV
+213 
-227 EHVMVESENTWQWRC
+227 ENSWQWRC
-242 DPKLKCDSLYRM
+242 DPNLKCDSLYRM
-254 SQAHTDAIMAAIEC
+254 SQAHAEAIMAAIEC
-268 PQLIILGNNGFRN
+268 PQLIILGNDGFRH

-288 PALSSLDIETVPGG
+288 SVHSPLHIETVPGG

-314 QLIFGVVNKI
+314 ELILGVVNKI